1 MDTGIIIW
9 IVVATA
15 LAFDF
20 TNGFHDTANSMATTI
35 ATGALK
41 PRMAVALAAVL
52 NFAGAF
58 ISLAVAATI
67 AKGIVDQDTVTLATI
82 FGGLIGAILWNLTT
96 WFFGLPSSSSH
107 ALIGG
112 VIGATVVVAG
122 WQAVETEGVV
132 AKVIIPAVL
141 SPIDGASWR
150 PTGGAVDVVMR
161 GLDGRRTLEEIVE
174 ACGLTPPQ
182 VVDGI
187 LEALEFGLVS
197 ICGTGARPP
206 ARDEASVE
214 AVDAV
219 EPGAP
224 LMDFH
229 ECLERGRDALRR
241 RDFAG
246 AEALFERAL
255 ALRPGD
261 RIAHQNLRRL
271 AEIRGR
277 LE

>member
-1 MDTGIIIW
+1 MQGMREVLRSTSSEREVLCGDLTQVGLANVLQVAQQERISGWVRAVGRGTITLVHGD
-9 IVVATA
+9 VVDARCGGSSAGDA
-15 LAFDF
+15 LRE
-20 TNGFHDTANSMATTI
+20 
-35 ATGALK
+35 L
-41 PRMAVALAAVL
+41 L
-52 NFAGAF
+52 FADHGRF
-58 ISLAVAATI
+58 L
-67 AKGIVDQDTVTLATI
+67 
-82 FGGLIGAILWNLTT
+82 
-96 WFFGLPSSSSH
+96 
-107 ALIGG
+107 
-112 VIGATVVVAG
+112 VVAG
-122 WQAVETEGVV
+122 EPEPAPPMAGFVLAVIDGCRLREEWERLG
-132 AKVIIPAVL
+132 PAVL

-161 GLDGRRTLEEIVE
+161 GLDGRRTLEAIVE
-174 ACGLTPPQ
+174 ECGLTPPQ

-197 ICGTGARPP
+197 ICGKGARPP

-229 ECLERGRDALRR
+229 ECLDRGRDALRR

-261 RIAHQNLRRL
+261 RIAQQNLRRL